1 MRASGPR
8 AAPRP
13 IQLPHVPMKRRQGNS
28 VDDGERDI
36 CGSGP
41 TRGASLR
48 PREHRPRRPRPQP
61 AAGPLPGGAAGRALE
76 LEIPPRARTP
86 PSPAPAAA
94 ARARDGDGW
103 MDRDAEGTS
112 GTPPG
117 AGRAR
122 RPRPGHARPG
132 SGAVPRFLFRLPRSR
147 LAPVLVLSAFG
158 PLAPPPSATQ
168 AAGGGG
174 PPDARAAKLQATPRR
189 GFGRQRPGGSRAPF
203 CRGYAYSRPEAP
215 SKGHCG
221 GAGSVSRHPSRGC

>member
-1 MRASGPR
+1 MMENGTSAAPGRRGGRPCAPENTAPAGPDPSPPRDPSRAGPR
-8 AAPRP
+8 DAHWSWRPRPGPAPRP
-13 IQLPHVPMKRRQGNS
+13 APHLQ
-28 VDDGERDI
+28 
-36 CGSGP
+36 
-41 TRGASLR
+41 R
-48 PREHRPRRPRPQP
+48 P
-61 AAGPLPGGAAGRALE
+61 
-76 LEIPPRARTP
+76 
-86 PSPAPAAA
+86 
-94 ARARDGDGW
+94 RARDGDGW
-103 MDRDAEGTS
+103 MHRDAEGTS

-189 GFGRQRPGGSRAPF
+189 VSGPF
-203 CRGYAYSRPEAP
+203 LQGLRVFAARSSFQGTL
-215 SKGHCG
+215 
-221 GAGSVSRHPSRGC
+221 RGCGERLPPSIPWLLNPGPGRGVF